1 MSVAA
6 VIEQG
11 MIKLPDNV
19 PWASGTVVRLEPVEQ
34 QPATLW
40 KMLKDF
46 DRIVD
51 DLSANLATN
60 LDHHIHGHPR
70 Q

>member
-19 PWASGTVVRLEPVEQ
+19 PWASGRVVRLEPVEQ

-46 DRIVD
+46 DRIAE